1 MKSTVFLFS
10 ILMLLLSTAY
20 SGEILIGTGS
30 KSGVYFQA
38 GRAICRIINRNSKET
53 TCKVLE
59 TAGSVSNLANV
70 HGGSIEIGIA
80 QSDMQH
86 YAYNKTGP
94 FKFVDISFS
103 DIRSLFSLYAE
114 PFTLVVR
121 RDAGIQELDD
131 LIGKRVNIGNPGSG
145 QRATMKIVMAAKGW
159 DKDDFQLVTEL
170 PASQQT
176 LALCHNRVQAM
187 VYTVGHP
194 NPSVAKAVRLCN
206 AAIAEVSTPEID
218 NLIAKNPYYVYSSV
232 PGGIYKGIDRPVKT
246 FGVLATVI
254 SSADTDEQLVYD
266 IVKNLFE
273 NFDAFKRMH
282 RVFHDLEPEEM
293 IRNGLSAPL
302 HKGAVR
308 YYRERGWM

>member
-1 MKSTVFLFS
+1 MKSTAFFFS
-10 ILMLLLSTAY
+10 MLMLLQSTAY
-20 SGEILIGTGS
+20 SEELLIGTGS
-30 KSGVYFQA
+30 KSGVYFQV
-38 GRAICRIINRNSKET
+38 GRAICRIVNRNSKEIN
-53 TCKVLE
+53 CKILE
-59 TAGSVSNLANV
+59 TAGSVANLTNV
-70 HGGSIEIGIA
+70 QGGSIEIGIA

-86 YAYNKTGP
+86 YAYNKSGP
-94 FKFVDISFS
+94 FEFVGISFS
-103 DIRSLFSLYAE
+103 DVRSLFSLYAE

-121 RDAGIQELDD
+121 RDAGIQGLDD
-131 LIGKRVNIGNPGSG
+131 LRGKRVNIGNPGSG
-145 QRATMKIVMAAKGW
+145 QRATMKIVMDAKGW
-159 DKDDFQLVTEL
+159 GKDDFQLISEL
-170 PASQQT
+170 PASQQP

-194 NPSVAKAVRLCN
+194 NPSVAKAIKLCN

-254 SSADTDEQLVYD
+254 SSAEADEELVYQ

-282 RVFHDLEPEEM
+282 RVFHDLEPEKM
-293 IRNGLSAPL
+293 ISNGLSAPL